1 MRTAEGG
8 TLDGPEGWFRWHP
21 AWGWGIGVG
30 PDGQPLQGWCTCETT
45 YSPLARFP
53 QVPSLMWNFFR
64 SSRQTNHSLNF
75 SKSISGVH
83 IKYVK
88 YISICT
94 RYIYIYLQKPQ
105 LGTRPFRGFYPPV
118 KLKNESSVSKQ
129 SCPPV
134 ANVQT
139 SSCQTRWSSIF
150 LSFLLCSS
158 NTSVG
163 RSEDPLVAAL

>member
-1 MRTAEGG
+1 MTSSLGLG
-8 TLDGPEGWFRWHP
+8 D
-21 AWGWGIGVG
+21 WGWTGWPTSTRVMYLRNHLQSLSSVSTSPI
-30 PDGQPLQGWCTCETT
+30 PDVKFFQKLTANQSQPKFLKIYIRCT
-45 YSPLARFP
+45 Y
-53 QVPSLMWNFFR
+53 
-64 SSRQTNHSLNF
+64 
-75 SKSISGVH
+75 K
-83 IKYVK
+83 
-88 YISICT
+88 ICKIYKHMH
-94 RYIYIYLQKPQ
+94 YIYIYLQKPQ